1 MLHITK
7 CFSRFGSDL
16 DKSTQKILNHG
27 AILLEVLKQKQ
38 YMPLKMSQEIIDIYA
53 VQSGLLDDVNANS
66 VHHILKLLDNAIRTH
81 HNYIYEHIEND
92 KKFTDEDKNEINE
105 LINTIKKNIDEED
118 LTKYGG

>member
-1 MLHITK
+1 
-7 CFSRFGSDL
+7 
-16 DKSTQKILNHG
+16 
-27 AILLEVLKQKQ
+27 
-38 YMPLKMSQEIIDIYA
+38 MPLKMSQEIIDIYA